1 MKLRRH
7 ARSTLTAVEMIHGD
21 TLEFHLFSG
30 RLVPIELVDTKAEIA
45 HTSLKEPGKEESG
58 ATTVYRFWAD
68 LRVDGTDVRLE
79 REVGTQASFYE
90 PWTIGGARIWLDAVD
105 DVFSFMRETHGPCR
119 LQENNSHYGPP
130 RRHARF
136 AVQDASTRICPE
148 TVHPWCPLPDGGLRI
163 ENCYRGEDCWMGAY
177 DGASAHGGL
186 DINHPKGTPLYAPI
200 GLDDHFLYNST
211 EMGHNNNRWRGI
223 RQWDDHTSWILTS
236 CHMTHLTVPEHTP
249 LLSGQQ
255 YAEGAGV
262 WVGVAEHSH
271 FGFTV
276 IDHGELIRLDPWIL
290 FWQMYQDQAAN
301 KTARCNA

>member
-30 RLVPIELVDTKAEIA
+30 RLVPIELVDTKAVIA

-105 DVFSFMRETHGPCR
+105 DIFSFMRETHGPCR

-136 AVQDASTRICPE
+136 ALQDASTRICPE

-186 DINHPKGTPLYAPI
+186 DISIIRRNWDITITAGVAYANGT
-200 GLDDHFLYNST
+200 T
-211 EMGHNNNRWRGI
+211 
-223 RQWDDHTSWILTS
+223 
-236 CHMTHLTVPEHTP
+236 THL
-249 LLSGQQ
+249 
-255 YAEGAGV
+255 
-262 WVGVAEHSH
+262 
-271 FGFTV
+271 GF
-276 IDHGELIRLDPWIL
+276 
-290 FWQMYQDQAAN
+290 
-301 KTARCNA
+301 